1 MALIRWQPRQTFS
14 VNSEIDKLVNQF
26 WNEPLRYKGQA
37 TFPKVDIAENDQAF
51 VLQAELPGMKREEI
65 NVSLEDGVLTVA
77 GERKS
82 EDEKE
87 GKNYVHRERT
97 YGSFKRSFRLGKEVQ
112 AATISAAYTEG
123 VLTVTLPKAEE
134 VKPRQI
140 EVAVS

>member
-51 VLQAELPGMKREEI
+51 VLQAELPGMKRSEI

-77 GERKS
+77 GERKP

-112 AATISAAYTEG
+112 ADTISAAYTEG
-123 VLTVTLPKAEE
+123 VLTVTLPKVEE

-140 EVAVS
+140 EVAIS

>member
-51 VLQAELPGMKREEI
+51 VLQAELPGMKRYEI

-77 GERKS
+77 GERKP

-112 AATISAAYTEG
+112 ADTISAAYTEG
-123 VLTVTLPKAEE
+123 VLTVTLPKVEE

-140 EVAVS
+140 EVAIS